1 MLQASMRRREFITV
15 LGAFAAAWPLA
26 TSAQQP
32 GQTYRVGCLFPNPR
46 GAPHTALFEE
56 LGRSGFQEGQNLTVD
71 WRSFG
76 QRADMAPDF
85 AAEMIKIRPNVILAG
100 GDPAIRAAAQVT
112 SAIPILGITEDL
124 VGAGFANSA
133 NKPGGNTTGVS
144 VFAAE
149 LDGKRQEIL
158 IEAVPK
164 IRRIAALADTNAT
177 SQRQSRALQDA
188 ARQRGIDFSI
198 HWVTRPDEI
207 TPAIDAARKSR
218 AEALNVLAS
227 PLLYGNRA
235 EITGL
240 VAALRLPA
248 IYQWPEIAEEGG
260 LVGFG
265 PRIVHLYRGM
275 VARQLTNIL
284 RGAKPA
290 DVPVEQ
296 PTKFDLVINLQTAK
310 TIGIEIPAG
319 LVSRADKLIR

>member
-1 MLQASMRRREFITV
+1 MRRREFITV

-26 TSAQQP
+26 ASAQEP

-46 GAPHTALFEE
+46 MVPHDALFDE
-56 LGRSGFQEGQNLTVD
+56 LRRAGFLEGQNLSVD

-85 AAEMIKIRPNVILAG
+85 AAEMIKVRPDVVLAG
-100 GDPAIRAAAQVT
+100 GDPAIRAAAQLT
-112 SAIPILGITEDL
+112 STIPILGITEDL
-124 VGAGFANSA
+124 VGAGFANSLT
-133 NKPGGNTTGVS
+133 KPGGNTTGIS
-144 VFAAE
+144 VLAAV

-164 IRRIAALADTNAT
+164 IRRIATLADANAT
-177 SQRQSRALQDA
+177 SPRQSRTLQDA
-188 ARQRGIDFSI
+188 ARRRGIEFSI
-198 HWVTRPDEI
+198 HWVSRPDEI
-207 TPAIDAARKSR
+207 TPAIDAAKKMP

-235 EITGL
+235 EIMGH

-260 LVGFG
+260 LVGYG
-265 PRIVHLYRGM
+265 PRIVQIYQGPL
-275 VARQLTNIL
+275 ARQLIAIL
-284 RGAKPA
+284 RGKKPA
-290 DVPVEQ
+290 DLPVER
-296 PTKFDLVINLQTAK
+296 PAKSDLVINLQTAK
-310 TIGIEIPAG
+310 AIGIEIPAG